1 MDIEGIR
8 IRFSR
13 LKMDNNVLLLFFYIY
28 IKFYILL
35 EKAVI
40 IVGWHF
46 IDITEKNMMV
56 AISIKNH
63 LRLLI
68 RRAVKLDAESYWAGQ
83 YCGAVWVT
91 SLGRTPMFV
100 DKL

>member
-13 LKMDNNVLLLFFYIY
+13 LKMDNNVLLLVFYIY

-40 IVGWHF
+40 IVG
-46 IDITEKNMMV
+46 
-56 AISIKNH
+56 
-63 LRLLI
+63 
-68 RRAVKLDAESYWAGQ
+68 
-83 YCGAVWVT
+83 
-91 SLGRTPMFV
+91 
-100 DKL
+100 